1 MHPRA
6 YADLMEPVTIHR
18 ASLVVPPAWSQTSG
32 IGSIRIFLITMLIT
46 ASTHA
51 QTPRGDEHEFSK
63 ADFATRTTDLT
74 EVFSGGPPRED
85 ISPIDKPRKAQLGT
99 AVPQ

>member
-1 MHPRA
+1 MGVHPRA
-6 YADLMEPVTIHR
+6 YAGLMEPVTIHG
-18 ASLVVPPAWSQTSG
+18 ASLVVPAWPQTSG
-32 IGSIRIFLITMLIT
+32 IGSIRIFLIT
-46 ASTHA
+46 ASAHA

-85 ISPIDKPRKAQLGT
+85 ILPIDKPRKAQLGT